1 MSKQT
6 EIAASDWLAVRE
18 RVVDKL
24 KDASPRSEKDT
35 RVRMAEGLILAGYVD
50 VEFIAAEIAEEKA
63 ARQERIDEA
72 EQARRMDAAQK
83 PENQTT
89 RLGSAMGQAI
99 SEAEDRRSKREAGL

>member
-18 RVVDKL
+18 RVVEKL

-50 VEFIAAEIAEEKA
+50 VEFIAAEIAEEQRVREERVEA
-63 ARQERIDEA
+63 ARLE
-72 EQARRMDAAQK
+72 
-83 PENQTT
+83 
-89 RLGSAMGQAI
+89 
-99 SEAEDRRSKREAGL
+99 REAREASNSQKQEDQI

>member
-24 KDASPRSEKDT
+24 REASPQSQKDT

-50 VEFIAAEIAEEKA
+50 VEFIAAEIAAEQRVRDERTEA
-63 ARQERIDEA
+63 ARVAREQRASVEA
-72 EQARRMDAAQK
+72 ADAQK
-83 PENQTT
+83 PA
-89 RLGSAMGQAI
+89 G
-99 SEAEDRRSKREAGL
+99 KR

>member
-24 KDASPRSEKDT
+24 REASPQSQKDT

-50 VEFIAAEIAEEKA
+50 VEFIAAEIAEGQRVREERAMA
-63 ARQERIDEA
+63 ARLERESRQASDSQKQED
-72 EQARRMDAAQK
+72 K
-83 PENQTT
+83 
-89 RLGSAMGQAI
+89 L
-99 SEAEDRRSKREAGL
+99 

>member
-24 KDASPRSEKDT
+24 REASPQSQKDT

-50 VEFIAAEIAEEKA
+50 VEFIAAEIAEEQRVRNERTEA
-63 ARQERIDEA
+63 ARVAREQREA
-72 EQARRMDAAQK
+72 ADAQK
-83 PENQTT
+83 PE
-89 RLGSAMGQAI
+89 G
-99 SEAEDRRSKREAGL
+99 KR

>member
-24 KDASPRSEKDT
+24 REASPQSQKDT

-50 VEFIAAEIAEEKA
+50 VEFIAAEIAEEQRVRDERTEA
-63 ARQERIDEA
+63 ARVAREQRASVEA
-72 EQARRMDAAQK
+72 ADAQK
-83 PENQTT
+83 PA
-89 RLGSAMGQAI
+89 G
-99 SEAEDRRSKREAGL
+99 KR

>member
-24 KDASPRSEKDT
+24 KESSPRSEKDT

-50 VEFIAAEIAEEKA
+50 VEFIAAEIAEEKRIREERAEA
-63 ARQERIDEA
+63 ARVAHEE
-72 EQARRMDAAQK
+72 
-83 PENQTT
+83 
-89 RLGSAMGQAI
+89 
-99 SEAEDRRSKREAGL
+99 REASDSEQQDGAL

>member
-24 KDASPRSEKDT
+24 REASPQSQKDT

-50 VEFIAAEIAEEKA
+50 VEFIASEIAEEKRIRDERIEA
-63 ARQERIDEA
+63 ARTE
-72 EQARRMDAAQK
+72 
-83 PENQTT
+83 
-89 RLGSAMGQAI
+89 
-99 SEAEDRRSKREAGL
+99 REAREVSDSKKQEGKL

>member
-24 KDASPRSEKDT
+24 REASPQSQKDT

-50 VEFIAAEIAEEKA
+50 VEFIAAEIAEEQRVRDERAEA
-63 ARQERIDEA
+63 ARVAREQREA
-72 EQARRMDAAQK
+72 ANAQK
-83 PENQTT
+83 PD
-89 RLGSAMGQAI
+89 G
-99 SEAEDRRSKREAGL
+99 KR

>member
-24 KDASPRSEKDT
+24 KESSPRSEKDT

-50 VEFIAAEIAEEKA
+50 VEFIAAEIAEEK
-63 ARQERIDEA
+63 RVREERIET
-72 EQARRMDAAQK
+72 ARREREERERTDAQ
-83 PENQTT
+83 Q
-89 RLGSAMGQAI
+89 Q
-99 SEAEDRRSKREAGL
+99 EAADA

>member
-24 KDASPRSEKDT
+24 REASPQSQKDT

-50 VEFIAAEIAEEKA
+50 VEFIAAEIAEEQRVRDERTEA
-63 ARQERIDEA
+63 ARVAREQREA
-72 EQARRMDAAQK
+72 AGAQK
-83 PENQTT
+83 PE
-89 RLGSAMGQAI
+89 G
-99 SEAEDRRSKREAGL
+99 KR

>member
-24 KDASPRSEKDT
+24 RDGSPRSEKDT

-50 VEFIAAEIAEEKA
+50 VEFIAGEIAEEKRIREERLEA
-63 ARQERIDEA
+63 ARRERGEREKNDSQTQED
-72 EQARRMDAAQK
+72 AR
-83 PENQTT
+83 
-89 RLGSAMGQAI
+89 
-99 SEAEDRRSKREAGL
+99 

>member
-24 KDASPRSEKDT
+24 RETSPQSQKDT

-50 VEFIAAEIAEEKA
+50 VEFIAAEIAEEQRVRNERTEA
-63 ARQERIDEA
+63 ARVAR
-72 EQARRMDAAQK
+72 EQRDAADAQK
-83 PENQTT
+83 PE
-89 RLGSAMGQAI
+89 G
-99 SEAEDRRSKREAGL
+99 KR

>member
-24 KDASPRSEKDT
+24 REASPQSQKDT

-50 VEFIAAEIAEEKA
+50 VEFIAAEIAEEQA
-63 ARQERIDEA
+63 ARQQSTGEA
-72 EQARRMDAAQK
+72 ERARRMEAAQK
-83 PENQTT
+83 PENQKT